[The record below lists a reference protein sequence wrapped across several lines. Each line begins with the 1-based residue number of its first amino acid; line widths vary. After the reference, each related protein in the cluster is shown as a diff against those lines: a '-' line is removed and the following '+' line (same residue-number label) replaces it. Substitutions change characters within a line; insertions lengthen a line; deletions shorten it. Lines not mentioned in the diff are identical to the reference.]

1 MNVKGFSYR
10 AVFSLLLAAGM
21 AASCTMYYV
30 EEPVTNKG
38 GNGNQTGELS
48 LALSV
53 TSNNMPRTKMQ
64 DNVTQSANT
73 GSGTPTAFRGLQDMH
88 ILPFRR
94 AGSGGKESPVQGAD
108 RVHSEEL
115 ELPYTGISS
124 TFTNTDWTAA
134 KTNGGLVA
142 NNFGHLYEGVS
153 VPSGTAS
160 VTVYAKATEAAE
172 PTDADALRTHRK
184 TYGALTDK
192 FSTAIESAGD
202 VTFQPVPIMEST
214 GTELNTLVSIM
225 NRFIGISG
233 SNNYYYRTSW
243 RNWSGRQTVTVSWN
257 GNSGNTSLNNYFNA
271 FTNNGEIISGA
282 GNSIEHL
289 LSQFYSSLQSFSIS
303 GNYTD
308 SRAWDTDETAYQQQN
323 TSNPLTLDA
332 IYGSGNNGLK
342 KKLLDVFTALRNE
355 GMISISGTTVTLV
368 GSLGGFPSSLGV
380 PEGSVAI
387 KWDGSEFIIANENS
401 GTRLV
406 PVEDYCYP
414 PSLWY
419 HTNSTLSVLMQEE
432 EVESYYTQA
441 NDWDAILAN
450 YTDGKVVYSAATA
463 AAIDLPLQYGPA
475 LFTFSFTSADGTS
488 LKDADNEN
496 VSITNGSFPVTG
508 IIIGEQREQS
518 FQFHPLQGK
527 IYYLWDSYVLSEGG
541 TGDYKAYIK
550 NGTQQ
555 PVSTL
560 VLETE
565 ENEDVHYAVEFLNNS
580 GTTFAGASGNILPG
594 SKFYLTGTLKLSD
607 ATSGSI
613 DSIFKQDCQTLATF
627 KVTTLASAYNT
638 VPDLQNPQ
646 LEIGVQVHMDW
657 ILDTPS
663 EMPLY

>member
-10 AVFSLLLAAGM
+10 MALSLLLVAGM
-21 AASCTMYYV
+21 EASCTMYYV
-30 EEPVTNKG
+30 EEPVTNQRGAKEG
-38 GNGNQTGELS
+38 ADGLS

-64 DNVTQSANT
+64 DDVTQSANT
-73 GSGTPTAFRGLQDMH
+73 GSGAPTAFRGLQDVH
-88 ILPFRR
+88 ILPFRH
-94 AGSGGKESPVQGAD
+94 AGAGGKESPVQGAD
-108 RVHSEEL
+108 RVNSEEL
-115 ELPYTGISS
+115 ELPYTGISN
-124 TFTNTDWTAA
+124 TFTNANWTAA
-134 KTNGGLVA
+134 KANGGLVA
-142 NNFGHLYEGVS
+142 NNFGHLYEHVS

-202 VTFQPVPIMEST
+202 VTFQPVPIMET
-214 GTELNTLVSIM
+214 AALTELRANAQTVADFLTEVAKSSVSLTGWYQTGWVGRTQRTDKWAWNGNEINGTFQYFTNVGEPIAFTSSTVNTLLTTVYNSLYNYNNNTSFQDYYEDYYSITASRYKYLNELAKEIRGNILNSAYVSSS
-225 NRFIGISG
+225 GSG
-233 SNNYYYRTSW
+233 SN
-243 RNWSGRQTVTVSWN
+243 VSIALKAPYADLSASSHGVPDGAIAIQWN
-257 GNSGNTSLNNYFNA
+257 GS
-271 FTNNGEIISGA
+271 
-282 GNSIEHL
+282 
-289 LSQFYSSLQSFSIS
+289 SQKFEL
-303 GNYTD
+303 
-308 SRAWDTDETAYQQQN
+308 
-323 TSNPLTLDA
+323 
-332 IYGSGNNGLK
+332 
-342 KKLLDVFTALRNE
+342 
-355 GMISISGTTVTLV
+355 VTE
-368 GSLGGFPSSLGV
+368 S
-380 PEGSVAI
+380 
-387 KWDGSEFIIANENS
+387 S

-419 HTNSTLSVLMQEE
+419 HTNSTLSVTTKEE
-432 EVESYYTQA
+432 GIEKYYTSDK
-441 NDWDAILAN
+441 NWDAILAK

-488 LKDADNEN
+488 LKDANNAD
-496 VSITNGSFPVTG
+496 VTISNGSFPVTG

-527 IYYLWDSYVLSEGG
+527 NHYLWDSQVLSKG
-541 TGDYKAYIK
+541 GDYKAYIK

-555 PVSTL
+555 PISTL

-565 ENEDVHYAVEFLNNS
+565 KGEDVHYAVEFLNNS
-580 GTTFAGASGNILPG
+580 GRTFVGATGNILPDT
-594 SKFYLTGTLKLSD
+594 KFYLIGILSLEGL
-607 ATSGSI
+607 TNPGI
-613 DSIFKQDCQTLATF
+613 DSIFKQDCQTRATF
-627 KVTTLASAYNT
+627 KVTTLAKAYNT

-663 EMPLY
+663 ELPLF

>member
-1 MNVKGFSYR
+1 M
-10 AVFSLLLAAGM
+10 ALSLLLAAGM

-30 EEPVTNKG
+30 EEPVTNQRGAKEG
-38 GNGNQTGELS
+38 ADGLS

-64 DNVTQSANT
+64 DDVTQSANT
-73 GSGTPTAFRGLQDMH
+73 GSGDPPFRGLQDVH
-88 ILPFRR
+88 ILPFRH
-94 AGSGGKESPVQGAD
+94 AGAGGKESPVQGAD
-108 RVHSEEL
+108 RVNSGEI
-115 ELPYTGISS
+115 ELPYTGISN
-124 TFTNTDWTAA
+124 TFTNANWTAA

-142 NNFGHLYEGVS
+142 NNFGHLYEHVS

-172 PTDADALRTHRK
+172 PTEAAALRTHRK

-214 GTELNTLVSIM
+214 GTELNTLVGIM
-225 NRFIGISG
+225 NRFIGIKG
-233 SNNYYYRTSW
+233 SNTYYYVTGSSWWGGTSW
-243 RNWSGRQTVTVSWN
+243 SDQQTITVSWN
-257 GNSGNTSLNNYFNA
+257 GASRNDTLDNYFNA

-289 LSQFYSSLQSFSIS
+289 LSQLYSSLQSFSIS
-303 GNYTD
+303 GNYTAD
-308 SRAWDTDETAYQQQN
+308 NGETAYQQKN
-323 TSNPLTLDA
+323 TSYPLSLNA
-332 IYGSGNNGLK
+332 IYGSGDNGLK

-355 GMISISGTTVTLV
+355 GLISISGTTVTLA
-368 GSLGGFPSSLGV
+368 GNLSGFPSSLGV

-387 KWDGSEFIIANENS
+387 KWDGSKFIVANENS

-432 EVESYYTQA
+432 KVESYYTDA

-450 YTDGKVVYSAATA
+450 YSDGKVVYSAATA

-475 LFTFSFTSADGTS
+475 LFTFSFTSATGSSLPDRNGT
-488 LKDADNEN
+488 L
-496 VSITNGSFPVTG
+496 VPITDGSFPVTG

-527 IYYLWDSYVLSEGG
+527 NHYLWDNYVFTGG
-541 TGDYKAYIK
+541 STGTPKAYIK

-565 ENEDVHYAVEFLNNS
+565 KGEDVHYAVEFLNNS
-580 GTTFAGASGNILPG
+580 GRTFVGATGNILPDT
-594 SKFYLTGTLKLSD
+594 KFYLIGILSLEGL
-607 ATSGSI
+607 TNPGI
-613 DSIFKQDCQTLATF
+613 DSIFKQDCQTRATF
-627 KVTTLASAYNT
+627 KVTTLAKAYNT

-663 EMPLY
+663 ELPLF

>member
-1 MNVKGFSYR
+1 MNV
-10 AVFSLLLAAGM
+10 
-21 AASCTMYYV
+21 
-30 EEPVTNKG
+30 
-38 GNGNQTGELS
+38 
-48 LALSV
+48 
-53 TSNNMPRTKMQ
+53 
-64 DNVTQSANT
+64 
-73 GSGTPTAFRGLQDMH
+73 
-88 ILPFRR
+88 
-94 AGSGGKESPVQGAD
+94 
-108 RVHSEEL
+108 
-115 ELPYTGISS
+115 
-124 TFTNTDWTAA
+124 
-134 KTNGGLVA
+134 
-142 NNFGHLYEGVS
+142 
-153 VPSGTAS
+153 SGTAPGPYTLS
-160 VTVYAKATEAAE
+160 FK
-172 PTDADALRTHRK
+172 TD
-184 TYGALTDK
+184 
-192 FSTAIESAGD
+192 
-202 VTFQPVPIMEST
+202 
-214 GTELNTLVSIM
+214 
-225 NRFIGISG
+225 
-233 SNNYYYRTSW
+233 
-243 RNWSGRQTVTVSWN
+243 SWN
-257 GNSGNTSLNNYFNA
+257 HYPG
-271 FTNNGEIISGA
+271 
-282 GNSIEHL
+282 
-289 LSQFYSSLQSFSIS
+289 
-303 GNYTD
+303 D
-308 SRAWDTDETAYQQQN
+308 
-323 TSNPLTLDA
+323 
-332 IYGSGNNGLK
+332 GL
-342 KKLLDVFTALRNE
+342 
-355 GMISISGTTVTLV
+355 
-368 GSLGGFPSSLGV
+368 

-387 KWDGSEFIIANENS
+387 KWDGSKFIVADENS

-488 LKDADNEN
+488 LKDANNLN

-541 TGDYKAYIK
+541 TGTPKAYIK
-550 NGTQQ
+550 NGTQK

-594 SKFYLTGTLKLSD
+594 SKFYLTGTLKLTD
-607 ATSGSI
+607 AVSPSI
-613 DSIFKQDCQTLATF
+613 NNIFKQDCQTLATF
-627 KVTTLASAYNT
+627 KVTTLANAYNT

>member
-1 MNVKGFSYR
+1 M
-10 AVFSLLLAAGM
+10 ALSLLLAAGM

-30 EEPVTNKG
+30 EEPVTNQRGAKEG
-38 GNGNQTGELS
+38 ADGLS

-64 DNVTQSANT
+64 DDVTQSANT

-108 RVHSEEL
+108 RVNSGEV

-134 KTNGGLVA
+134 KANGGLVA
-142 NNFGHLYEGVS
+142 NNFGHLYELVS

-172 PTDADALRTHRK
+172 PTGADALRTHRK

-214 GTELNTLVSIM
+214 GTELNTLVGIM
-225 NRFIGISG
+225 NRFIEIKGENI
-233 SNNYYYRTSW
+233 YYYVTNRYYNWGWRT
-243 RNWSGRQTVTVSWN
+243 NWSGQQKITVSWN
-257 GNSGNTSLNNYFNA
+257 GASGNATLDNYFNV

-282 GNSIEHL
+282 GNAIEYL
-289 LSQFYSSLQSFSIS
+289 LTQLYQSLQSFTATGYLMLSS
-303 GNYTD
+303 GTWEGDNHAFTTTTY
-308 SRAWDTDETAYQQQN
+308 DEDYYL
-323 TSNPLTLDA
+323 SNDA
-332 IYGSGNNGLK
+332 IYGLGNNGLK

-355 GMISISGTTVTLV
+355 GLISISGTTVTLA
-368 GSLGGFPSSLGV
+368 GSLSGFPSSLGV

-387 KWDGSEFIIANENS
+387 KWNGKAFVIADENS

-419 HTNSTLSVLMQEE
+419 HTNSTLSVTEQEE
-432 EVESYYTQA
+432 MEEYYTSA
-441 NDWDAILAN
+441 NSWDAVLSH
-450 YTDGKVVYSAATA
+450 YDGGKVVYSASRAV
-463 AAIDLPLQYGPA
+463 AIDLPLQYGPA
-475 LFTFSFTSADGTS
+475 LFTFSFTSATDSS
-488 LKDADNEN
+488 LPDRNEIPVPIN
-496 VSITNGSFPVTG
+496 NGSFPVTG

-527 IYYLWDSYVLSEGG
+527 NHYLWDNYVFTGG
-541 TGDYKAYIK
+541 STGTPKAYIK

-565 ENEDVHYAVEFLNNS
+565 KGEDVHYAVEFLNNS
-580 GTTFAGASGNILPG
+580 GRTFVGATGNILPDT
-594 SKFYLTGTLKLSD
+594 KFYLIGILSLEGLTNP
-607 ATSGSI
+607 AI
-613 DSIFKQDCQTLATF
+613 DSIFKQDCQTRATF
-627 KVTTLASAYNT
+627 KVTTLAKAYNT

-663 EMPLY
+663 ELPLF

>member
-1 MNVKGFSYR
+1 M
-10 AVFSLLLAAGM
+10 ALSLLLAAGM

-30 EEPVTNKG
+30 EEPVTNQRGAKEG
-38 GNGNQTGELS
+38 ADGLS

-64 DNVTQSANT
+64 DDVTQSANT
-73 GSGTPTAFRGLQDMH
+73 GSGDPTAFRGLQDVH
-88 ILPFRR
+88 ILPFRH
-94 AGSGGKESPVQGAD
+94 AGAGGKESPVQGAD

-134 KTNGGLVA
+134 KANGGLVA
-142 NNFGHLYEGVS
+142 NNFGHLYEHVS

-172 PTDADALRTHRK
+172 PTEAAALRTHRK

-202 VTFQPVPIMEST
+202 VTFQPVPIMET
-214 GTELNTLVSIM
+214 AALTELRANAQAVADFLTTIAKSYVSLTGWYGNRYNRTKRTDKWYWNDNEINGTFQYFTNVGEPIAFSSNTVNTLLTTVYNTLYGYS
-225 NRFIGISG
+225 NYSAYQEYYD
-233 SNNYYYRTSW
+233 SNNTSTWNSSTYYYLTALAEEIR
-243 RNWSGRQTVTVSWN
+243 
-257 GNSGNTSLNNYFNA
+257 GNIYNTSYV
-271 FTNNGEIISGA
+271 
-282 GNSIEHL
+282 
-289 LSQFYSSLQSFSIS
+289 
-303 GNYTD
+303 
-308 SRAWDTDETAYQQQN
+308 SRT
-323 TSNPLTLDA
+323 
-332 IYGSGNNGLK
+332 GSGGNMSIALK
-342 KKLLDVFTALRNE
+342 ASYADLSA
-355 GMISISGTTVTLV
+355 
-368 GSLGGFPSSLGV
+368 SSHGV
-380 PEGSVAI
+380 PDGAI
-387 KWDGSEFIIANENS
+387 AIQWNNSSQKFELVTESS

-419 HTNSTLSVLMQEE
+419 HTNSTLSVTEQDVD
-432 EVESYYTQA
+432 VEDYYTSG
-441 NDWDAILAN
+441 NDWNAVLSH
-450 YTDGKVVYSAATA
+450 YTDNKVVYSAATA

-475 LFTFSFTSADGTS
+475 LFTFSFTSAEGTS
-488 LKDADNEN
+488 LKDANNAN
-496 VSITNGSFPVTG
+496 VTISNGSFPVTG

-527 IYYLWDSYVLSEGG
+527 TYYLWDSHVLSEGG

-550 NGTQQ
+550 NGTQKT
-555 PVSTL
+555 VSTL

-565 ENEDVHYAVEFLNNS
+565 KGENVHYAVEFLNNS

-607 ATSGSI
+607 AVSPTI

-627 KVTTLASAYNT
+627 KVTTLANAYNT

-663 EMPLY
+663 ELPLF

>member
-53 TSNNMPRTKMQ
+53 TSDNMPRTKMQ

-108 RVHSEEL
+108 RVNSEEL

-134 KTNGGLVA
+134 KANGGLVA

-160 VTVYAKATEAAE
+160 VTVYAKATEEVAE
-172 PTDADALRTHRK
+172 PTEAAALRTHRK

-202 VTFQPVPIMEST
+202 VTFQPVPIMET
-214 GTELNTLVSIM
+214 AALTELRANAQAIADFLTTIAKSSVSLTGYYGTRYIRTQRKDTWAWNDYDINNTFRYITNAGDPIAFSSNTVNTLLTTVYNSLY
-225 NRFIGISG
+225 NY
-233 SNNYYYRTSW
+233 SNNSASQEYYTSNTTRNSSTYYYLNELAEEIR
-243 RNWSGRQTVTVSWN
+243 
-257 GNSGNTSLNNYFNA
+257 GNIYNTSFV
-271 FTNNGEIISGA
+271 
-282 GNSIEHL
+282 
-289 LSQFYSSLQSFSIS
+289 
-303 GNYTD
+303 
-308 SRAWDTDETAYQQQN
+308 SRT
-323 TSNPLTLDA
+323 
-332 IYGSGNNGLK
+332 GSGGNMSIALK
-342 KKLLDVFTALRNE
+342 APYADLSA
-355 GMISISGTTVTLV
+355 
-368 GSLGGFPSSLGV
+368 SSHGV
-380 PEGSVAI
+380 PDGAI
-387 KWDGSEFIIANENS
+387 AIQWNNSSQKFELVTENS

-419 HTNSTLSVLMQEE
+419 HTNSTLSVTEQDVD
-432 EVESYYTQA
+432 VEDYYTSG
-441 NDWDAILAN
+441 NDWNAVLSH
-450 YTDGKVVYSAATA
+450 YTDNKVVYSAATA

-488 LKDADNEN
+488 LKDANNLN

-541 TGDYKAYIK
+541 TGTPKAYIK
-550 NGTQQ
+550 NGTQK

-594 SKFYLTGTLKLSD
+594 SKFYLTGTLKLTD
-607 ATSGSI
+607 AVSPSI
-613 DSIFKQDCQTLATF
+613 NNIFKQDCQTLATF
-627 KVTTLASAYNT
+627 KVTTLANAYNT

>member
-10 AVFSLLLAAGM
+10 MALSLLLAAGM

-30 EEPVTNKG
+30 EEPVTNQRGAKEG
-38 GNGNQTGELS
+38 ADGLS

-64 DNVTQSANT
+64 DDVTQSANT
-73 GSGTPTAFRGLQDMH
+73 GSGAPTAFRGLQDVH
-88 ILPFRR
+88 ILPFRH

-108 RVHSEEL
+108 RVNSGEV

-134 KTNGGLVA
+134 KANGGLVA
-142 NNFGHLYEGVS
+142 NNFGHLYEHVS

-160 VTVYAKATEAAE
+160 VTVYAKATEVAE
-172 PTDADALRTHRK
+172 PTGADALRTHRK

-202 VTFQPVPIMEST
+202 VTFQPVPIMETAALTEFRANAQAVADFLTTIAKSSVSLT
-214 GTELNTLVSIM
+214 GWYGTRYL
-225 NRFIGISG
+225 
-233 SNNYYYRTSW
+233 RTQRTDTW
-243 RNWSGRQTVTVSWN
+243 AWN
-257 GNSGNTSLNNYFNA
+257 GNEINGTFRYITNAGEPIAFSSSTVNTLLTTVYNSLYNYSNNTSQEY
-271 FTNNGEIISGA
+271 
-282 GNSIEHL
+282 
-289 LSQFYSSLQSFSIS
+289 Y
-303 GNYTD
+303 
-308 SRAWDTDETAYQQQN
+308 
-323 TSNPLTLDA
+323 TSNNARTSSTYKYLEELA
-332 IYGSGNNGLK
+332 EEIRGNIYNTGYVSRTGSGGNMSIALK
-342 KKLLDVFTALRNE
+342 APYADLSA
-355 GMISISGTTVTLV
+355 
-368 GSLGGFPSSLGV
+368 SSHGV
-380 PEGSVAI
+380 PDGAI
-387 KWDGSEFIIANENS
+387 AIQWNNSSQKFELVTESS

-419 HTNSTLSVLMQEE
+419 HTNSTLSVLMQEKK
-432 EVESYYTQA
+432 VESYYTQA
-441 NDWDAILAN
+441 NDWDAILAK
-450 YTDGKVVYSAATA
+450 YSDGKVVYSAATA

-475 LFTFSFTSADGTS
+475 LFTFSFTSATDSSLPDRNGT
-488 LKDADNEN
+488 AVPIN
-496 VSITNGSFPVTG
+496 NGSFPVTG

-527 IYYLWDSYVLSEGG
+527 NHYLWDNYVFTGG
-541 TGDYKAYIK
+541 STGTPKAYIK

-565 ENEDVHYAVEFLNNS
+565 KGEDVHYAVEFLNNS
-580 GTTFAGASGNILPG
+580 GRTFVGATGNILPDT
-594 SKFYLTGTLKLSD
+594 KFYLIGILSLEGL
-607 ATSGSI
+607 TNPGI
-613 DSIFKQDCQTLATF
+613 DSIFKQDCQTRATF
-627 KVTTLASAYNT
+627 KVTTLANAYNT

-663 EMPLY
+663 ELPLF

>member
-10 AVFSLLLAAGM
+10 VVLSLLLVAGM

-53 TSNNMPRTKMQ
+53 TSDNMPRTKMQ
-64 DNVTQSANT
+64 DDVTQSANT

-94 AGSGGKESPVQGAD
+94 AGSGGKESPVQGSD
-108 RVHSEEL
+108 PVNSGEI

-124 TFTNTDWTAA
+124 EFSNTNWTAA
-134 KTNGGLVA
+134 KGNRGLVN
-142 NNFGHLYEGVS
+142 NNFAHLYELVS
-153 VPSGTAS
+153 VPRGTAS

-172 PTDADALRTHRK
+172 PTDADDLRTHRK

-202 VTFQPVPIMEST
+202 VTFQPVPIMET
-214 GTELNTLVSIM
+214 AALTELQANAQAVAVFLTTIAKSSVSLTGWYQTGWSRTQRTDTWAWNDNDIKNTFRYITNAGEPIAFSSNTVNTLLTTVYNSLY
-225 NRFIGISG
+225 NY
-233 SNNYYYRTSW
+233 SNNSASQEYYTSDAWYSSTDTYYYLDELAEEIRGNIYNTNYVART
-243 RNWSGRQTVTVSWN
+243 
-257 GNSGNTSLNNYFNA
+257 
-271 FTNNGEIISGA
+271 
-282 GNSIEHL
+282 
-289 LSQFYSSLQSFSIS
+289 
-303 GNYTD
+303 
-308 SRAWDTDETAYQQQN
+308 
-323 TSNPLTLDA
+323 
-332 IYGSGNNGLK
+332 GSGGNMSIALK
-342 KKLLDVFTALRNE
+342 APYADLSA
-355 GMISISGTTVTLV
+355 
-368 GSLGGFPSSLGV
+368 SSHGV
-380 PEGSVAI
+380 PDGAI
-387 KWDGSEFIIANENS
+387 AIQWNSSSQKFELVTESS

-406 PVEDYCYP
+406 PIEEYCYP

-419 HTNSTLSVLMQEE
+419 HTNSTLSVTEQDVD
-432 EVESYYTQA
+432 VEDYYTSG
-441 NDWDAILAN
+441 NDWNAVLSH
-450 YTDGKVVYSAATA
+450 YTDNKVVYSAATA

-488 LKDADNEN
+488 LKDANNDN

-541 TGDYKAYIK
+541 TGDYKAFIK
-550 NGTQQ
+550 NGSQQ

-565 ENEDVHYAVEFLNNS
+565 ENKDVHYAVEFLNNS
-580 GTTFAGASGNILPG
+580 GTTFAGAVGNILPD
-594 SKFYLTGTLKLSD
+594 SKFYLTGTLRLAD
-607 ATSGSI
+607 AVSPSI
-613 DSIFKQDCQTLATF
+613 NNIFKQDCQTLATF
-627 KVTTLASAYNT
+627 KVTTLAHAYNT
-638 VPDLQNPQ
+638 VPDLKDPQ